1 MNKSKDFDIFISY
14 SRKDFDEVNSFLNLL
29 KRRIP
34 GLRYWFD
41 LTGIESGDE
50 FMDKIVTAIDKS
62 DKVLFMVSDNS
73 IMSPWTKKEVIY
85 AENTGHTLIPVLLRG
100 AKLKGWFLFNYGLID
115 SIDSSD
121 PRQVDKLIDNLSTW
135 IKKPATKSQRL
146 IRVYNSSHKCGLVDT
161 DCNTIVP
168 CVYNNIGPFTDH
180 LACVQN
186 DSDRWGFIDES
197 GNVVISPIYKN
208 FYPGFS
214 DSLASVQNDSGKYGY
229 IDKRGDTV
237 IPFIYKNAS
246 GFSEGLAGVINEFDQ
261 KGYIDKQGNLKI
273 PFGFSYG
280 DAFREGLAK
289 IGRCELKYD
298 PTKGIFIKTH
308 EKFGFINKAGTT
320 VIPCVY
326 DDLFKTGDF
335 HDGYARIGSKILE
348 YDPHHGEFTDKIKC
362 GYIDK
367 SGNIV
372 IPCIYTDAKDFSE
385 GLAPVQ
391 NESDKWGFIDK
402 SGNVVIPFIY
412 RNAQAFNEGLAAVCD
427 DQFYWGYIDKTGR
440 CIIPCIYKDTYKFFD
455 GLAAVSDKSGKWGVI
470 NRNGDS
476 IIPFIYSSTLL

>member
-1 MNKSKDFDIFISY
+1 MNNSKDFDIFISY
-14 SRKDFDEVNSFLNLL
+14 SRKDFDEVNTFLNLL
-29 KRRIP
+29 KRHIP
-34 GLRYWFD
+34 GLRCWFD

-100 AKLKGWFLFNYGLID
+100 ATLKGWFLFNYGLID

-121 PRQVDKLIDNLSTW
+121 SRQVDKLIDNLSAW
-135 IKKPATKSQRL
+135 IKKPETKSHRL
-146 IRVYNSSHKCGLVDT
+146 IRVCDNTSKCGLIDT
-161 DCNTIVP
+161 VGNIIVP
-168 CVYNNIGPFTDH
+168 CVYKRIGRFTDN
-180 LACVQN
+180 LACIQN

-208 FYPGFS
+208 FYPEFS
-214 DSLASVQNDSGKYGY
+214 DGLANVQNDSGKYGY
-229 IDKRGDTV
+229 IDKRGNTV
-237 IPFIYKNAS
+237 LPFIYKNAS
-246 GFSEGLAGVINEFDQ
+246 GFSEGLAGVVNDLDK
-261 KGYIDKQGNLKI
+261 KGYIDKQGKLKI

-280 DAFREGLAK
+280 DDFREGLAK
-289 IGRCELKYD
+289 IGRCDFLYHPIKNE
-298 PTKGIFIKTH
+298 FIKTH

-320 VIPCVY
+320 VIPRVY
-326 DDLFKTGDF
+326 DDLLKTGNF
-335 HDGYARIGSKILE
+335 YEGYARIGREI
-348 YDPHHGEFTDKIKC
+348 YDSHHGKSTKKC

-372 IPCIYTDAKDFSE
+372 IPCIYTDAGDFSE

-391 NESDKWGFIDK
+391 NESGKWGFIDK

-412 RNAQAFNEGLAAVCD
+412 SYAQTFNEGLAAVCND
-427 DQFYWGYIDKTGR
+427 RFYWGYIDKTGR
-440 CIIPCIYKDTYKFFD
+440 CIIPCIYKNTYMFFD
-455 GLAAVSDKSGKWGVI
+455 GLAAVCDKSGKWGVI
-470 NRNGDS
+470 NRNGDP